1 MSDTQPVANQPEVNQ
16 PKQKINPVILLFLI
30 FPLMGIIVGFSVA
43 RERAGTAVTP
53 VPVVVGYTPERGLIG
68 STAPDLSLKTPNGD
82 TVKLSSLRGQWV
94 FLNFWATWC
103 PPCQQ
108 EMPTFQRLL
117 NGEFGAVKGKLTVLA
132 IDQLETPDQ
141 VKRFLNERKLSIPTV
156 IDSDVTATRLYGVV
170 QLPIT
175 FVIDPKGIVRY
186 EQLGEMTPELLKA
199 YLKEIL

>member
-1 MSDTQPVANQPEVNQ
+1 MSDTQPEVN
-16 PKQKINPVILLFLI
+16 PPRQKINPVILLFLI
-30 FPLMGIIVGFSVA
+30 FPVMGFIVGLSMA

-53 VPVVVGYTPERGLIG
+53 MPVVAGYTPERGLIG
-68 STAPDLSLKTPNGD
+68 NLAPDLSLKTPNGD
-82 TVKLSSLRGQWV
+82 TVQLSSLRGQWV

-108 EMPTFQRLL
+108 EMPTFQQLL
-117 NGEFGAVKGKLTVLA
+117 NGEFGAVQGKLTVLA
-132 IDQLETPDQ
+132 VDQLESADKVTA
-141 VKRFLNERKLSIPTV
+141 FLNERKLSIPTV
-156 IDSDVTATRLYGVV
+156 IDSDATATRLYGVV